1 MNIPSYR
8 VNELADLKEDVI
20 QSLMEGNGPAVLE
33 IALVD
38 NNIPPMGD
46 RVKFLSSFGK

>member
-1 MNIPSYR
+1 M
-8 VNELADLKEDVI
+8 DLK
-20 QSLMEGNGPAVLE
+20 GPAILE
-33 IALVD
+33 VALVD